1 MKQKAIFTASFW
13 NKNLFFK
20 IFLFLFTVLLIVY
33 FLPRQEHFKYNFKE
47 KQPWQYGLLTAPFD
61 IPIYKSADN
70 IRHEKDSLLQEFSPY
85 FEVEATIQKK
95 ALEKLQR
102 DYNQPNLRKLL
113 PSPKYIHY
121 IDKQLKTIYQR
132 GVITNDLFDSLT
144 HQKVRSIMAIEQKVA
159 QKRLTAELFTERTA
173 YAFILEADTA
183 KYDLNIL
190 RQIGLNRYLLPNL
203 SYDETRSNTAL
214 HDLLTSLPMTTGI
227 VLKGQKIV
235 DRGEIINSKTY
246 QILESFSRESE
257 QRELSNSQTTL
268 ILIGQILFVS
278 IVILIFMWYLESNR
292 KQYFTEYK
300 RTILF
305 FSSIVLFSIITSLLV
320 RHPIAS
326 VYVIPYVA
334 LPVIIR
340 ILVET
345 RTAFMVHITCTLLCS
360 ISLTY
365 PYEFIV
371 IQIIAGLVA
380 IYSLQQ
386 LTERS
391 QLLRTTIYVLISYFV
406 SYFAIEL
413 IRNHGIDNINVSRY
427 IHFSINALFLLFTYP
442 LLPVIERLSGDV
454 TAVTLSELS
463 DTSKTLL
470 RELSESVPGTFQHSM
485 QVANLASAAASKIG
499 ANTQLVRTGAL
510 YHDIGK
516 MVNPTFFTE
525 NQRGYN
531 PHNDISYEQ
540 SAHMIIS
547 HVTEGL
553 KLAEKYNLPPIL
565 RDFITTHHGKGKT
578 KYFYISWINDH
589 PNEEVDE
596 ELFTYPGPN
605 PSTREQAI
613 LMMADAVEASSRALK
628 DYTDLEISELVDRI
642 VNSQLEEGF
651 FKMCPITFLEINTV
665 KETFKDKLRTMY
677 HTRVSY
683 PTLNKK
689 EEQAQKAQT
698 KVSE

>member
-1 MKQKAIFTASFW
+1 MKQKTIFTASFW

-20 IFLFLFTVLLIVY
+20 LFLFLFTVLLIVY
-33 FLPRQEHFKYNFKE
+33 FLPKQEQFKYKFKE
-47 KQPWQYGLLTAPFD
+47 KNPWQYGLLTAPFD
-61 IPIYKSADN
+61 IPIYKSVDN
-70 IRHEKDSLLQEFSPY
+70 IRQEKDSLLQEFSPY
-85 FEVEATIQKK
+85 FEVESTIQKK
-95 ALEKLQR
+95 ALETLQR

-132 GVITNDLFDSLT
+132 GIINNTIFDSLSN
-144 HQKVRSIMAIEQKVA
+144 QKVKSVMAIEQKVA
-159 QKRLTAELFTERTA
+159 QKRLTADLFTERTA
-173 YAFILEADTA
+173 YAFILQSDTTN
-183 KYDLNIL
+183 YNLNIL
-190 RQIGLNRYLLPNL
+190 RQIGLNKYILPNL
-203 SYDETRSNTAL
+203 TYDETRSNTSL
-214 HDLLTSLPMTTGI
+214 HDLLTYIPMTTGI

-235 DRGEIINSKTY
+235 DRGEIINGKTY
-246 QILESFSRESE
+246 QILKSFARESE

-268 ILIGQILFVS
+268 ILIGQIIFVS
-278 IVILIFMWYLESNR
+278 LVILIFMWYLESNR

-300 RTILF
+300 RTLLF

-345 RTAFMVHITCTLLCS
+345 RTAFMAHITCTLLCS

-391 QLLRTTIYVLISYFV
+391 QLLRTTVYVLISYFV

-413 IRNHGIDNINVSRY
+413 IRNHGIDNINISRY
-427 IHFSINALFLLFTYP
+427 IHFSINAVFLLFTYP

-470 RELSESVPGTFQHSM
+470 RELSENVPGTFQHSM
-485 QVANLASAAASKIG
+485 QVANLAAAAANKIG
-499 ANTQLVRTGAL
+499 ANAQLVRTGAL

-531 PHNDISYEQ
+531 PHDDISYEQ
-540 SAHMIIS
+540 SAHMIIN

-553 KLAEKYNLPPIL
+553 KLADKYNLPIIL
-565 RDFITTHHGKGKT
+565 RDFINTHHGRGKT

-589 PNEEVDE
+589 PNEEVDA

-605 PSTREQAI
+605 PSTKEQAI

-628 DYTDLEISELVDRI
+628 EYTDLEISLLVDRI
-642 VNSQLEEGF
+642 VDSQLEEGF
-651 FKMCPITFLEINTV
+651 FKMCPITFLEINMV

-689 EEQAQKAQT
+689 EEKTPKVQTQK
-698 KVSE
+698 

>member
-1 MKQKAIFTASFW
+1 
-13 NKNLFFK
+13 
-20 IFLFLFTVLLIVY
+20 
-33 FLPRQEHFKYNFKE
+33 
-47 KQPWQYGLLTAPFD
+47 
-61 IPIYKSADN
+61 
-70 IRHEKDSLLQEFSPY
+70 
-85 FEVEATIQKK
+85 
-95 ALEKLQR
+95 
-102 DYNQPNLRKLL
+102 
-113 PSPKYIHY
+113 
-121 IDKQLKTIYQR
+121 
-132 GVITNDLFDSLT
+132 
-144 HQKVRSIMAIEQKVA
+144 
-159 QKRLTAELFTERTA
+159 
-173 YAFILEADTA
+173 
-183 KYDLNIL
+183 
-190 RQIGLNRYLLPNL
+190 
-203 SYDETRSNTAL
+203 
-214 HDLLTSLPMTTGI
+214 
-227 VLKGQKIV
+227 
-235 DRGEIINSKTY
+235 
-246 QILESFSRESE
+246 
-257 QRELSNSQTTL
+257 
-268 ILIGQILFVS
+268 
-278 IVILIFMWYLESNR
+278 
-292 KQYFTEYK
+292 
-300 RTILF
+300 
-305 FSSIVLFSIITSLLV
+305 
-320 RHPIAS
+320 
-326 VYVIPYVA
+326 
-334 LPVIIR
+334 
-340 ILVET
+340 
-345 RTAFMVHITCTLLCS
+345 
-360 ISLTY
+360 
-365 PYEFIV
+365 
-371 IQIIAGLVA
+371 
-380 IYSLQQ
+380 
-386 LTERS
+386 
-391 QLLRTTIYVLISYFV
+391 LISYFV